1 MVVPASICTS
11 PFVRCVGMKLEAL
24 RLIGG
29 QSFAL
34 LAGSV
39 LLSVGAG
46 LILYTYALYPGLLG
60 LWRLRG
66 GRFLPPPE
74 PDVWPTVS
82 ISLPAYNEVHQIAE
96 TLESLLSLDYPRDRT
111 QILVVSDASTDRTD
125 DIVRAYGDR
134 GVELL
139 RLPER
144 RGKGAAETAAIPH
157 LTGEIVVNTD
167 ASTRIVPDALKP
179 LIRQFSHREVGLAS
193 GRDISV
199 APGVENANKGE
210 SRYVGYEMAIRDLE
224 TRVGS
229 IVGASGCFYAIRH
242 HLHRVQ
248 LPVTLSRDF
257 AAALHCREG
266 GYRAVSVPEAICFV
280 PRAASL
286 RLEYRRKVRTI
297 ARGLHTLLHKRN
309 LMNPFRYGLFAWML
323 FSHKVCRWLGP
334 WAGVNA
340 LVGLALMTHS
350 IPWARAGLL
359 VAGAGVLL
367 GSVGWLAS
375 DRQNLPWILGLPAFG
390 LMGNVAAMH
399 AVLGVMRG
407 ESYALWDPTRRAS
420 VL

>member
-1 MVVPASICTS
+1 M
-11 PFVRCVGMKLEAL
+11 EAL
-24 RLIGG
+24 RLMGG

-60 LWRLRG
+60 LWRFRG
-66 GRFLPPPE
+66 GRFLPPPDPE
-74 PDVWPTVS
+74 VWPTVS
-82 ISLPAYNEVHQIAE
+82 VSLPAYNEEYQIAE
-96 TLESLLSLDYPRDRT
+96 TLESLLSLDYPKDRL
-111 QILVVSDASTDRTD
+111 QILVVSDSSTDRTD

-144 RGKGAAETAAIPH
+144 GGKGAAETAATPH

-167 ASTRIVPDALKP
+167 ASIRIVPDALKP
-179 LIRQFSHREVGLAS
+179 LIRQFSDREVGLAS

-199 APGVENANKGE
+199 APGVENGNKGE

-224 TRVGS
+224 TRVAS

-242 HLHRVQ
+242 HLHRIP
-248 LPVTLSRDF
+248 LPISLSRDF
-257 AAALHCREG
+257 AAALHCRER

-297 ARGLHTLLHKRN
+297 TRGLLTLRHKRS
-309 LMNPFRYGLFAWML
+309 LMNPLRYGLFAWML
-323 FSHKVCRWLGP
+323 FSHKLCRWLVP
-334 WAGVNA
+334 WAGVAA
-340 LVGLALMTHS
+340 LVGLALMAPA
-350 IPWARAGLL
+350 ILWARVGLL
-359 VAGAGVLL
+359 VAVAGVLM
-367 GSVGWLAS
+367 GSVGWLMS
-375 DRQNLPWILGLPAFG
+375 DRRDLPWFLGLPAFG
-390 LMGNVAAMH
+390 LIGNVAAMQ
-399 AVLGVMRG
+399 AVLRVISGKKD
-407 ESYALWDPTRRAS
+407 ALWEPTRRAS
-420 VL
+420 TLGR